1 SKADGLRR
9 TLTPRAGHSP
19 GLAGGTMGA
28 GTGGVRIG
36 CAGWSIPGRHAAL
49 FGAGDSALA
58 RYATRFDVVEVN
70 SSFYRP
76 HQHATWRRWAAA
88 VPRRS
93 EEHTSELQSR
103 ENLVC
108 RLLLEKKN

>member
-1 SKADGLRR
+1 
-9 TLTPRAGHSP
+9 
-19 GLAGGTMGA
+19 MGA
-28 GTGGVRIG
+28 GTGGVGIG

-88 VPRRS
+88 VPRGFRFS
-93 EEHTSELQSR
+93 VKLPQAGA
-103 ENLVC
+103 
-108 RLLLEKKN
+108 

>member
-1 SKADGLRR
+1 
-9 TLTPRAGHSP
+9 
-19 GLAGGTMGA
+19 MGA
-28 GTGGVRIG
+28 GTGGVGIG

-76 HQHATWRRWAAA
+76 HQTPPGGAGPPRCRAASA
-88 VPRRS
+88 
-93 EEHTSELQSR
+93 SR
-103 ENLVC
+103 
-108 RLLLEKKN
+108 